1 VAASDLF
8 VVALVVLTIALVALA
23 ALQSRHLVGAKASK
37 KAPVTRGEA
46 ASRSINARTGTLRS
60 FKVAR
65 REAPDRKPTQG
76 RRYASFENREPW

>member
-8 VVALVVLTIALVALA
+8 VVALVVLTIALLALA
-23 ALQSRHLVGAKASK
+23 ALQSRHLVGVKDSK
-37 KAPVTRGEA
+37 KAPVTPGKA
-46 ASRSINARTGTLRS
+46 ASRSVYTATATRS
-60 FKVAR
+60 RQAAR